1 MIIFRAKYWEGVKN
15 LLTESKIVSKVLS
28 KKNHP
33 LVGRIGRRQL
43 YLSDLRRWLTYCLTV
58 AGFKWSH
65 RNSQLSTYPL
75 FSRDSRPL
83 IQRLSAMGVVQRSWD
98 PVSQSRRSKGRNA
111 QPLTPSLSPP
121 AIRYNGMPTI
131 PASAKCFNATDI
143 MSITL
148 TVSTEILSWHS
159 QPWSICD
166 KRKTEEA
173 SVGRS

>member
-1 MIIFRAKYWEGVKN
+1 MSKPFDKIRNCFRCALQKKITLWWVGLGEGN
-15 LLTESKIVSKVLS
+15 SIC
-28 KKNHP
+28 
-33 LVGRIGRRQL
+33 RIWGDD
-43 YLSDLRRWLTYCLTV
+43 SLTYCLTV

-65 RNSQLSTYPL
+65 WNSQLSTYPL

>member
-1 MIIFRAKYWEGVKN
+1 MSKTFWQNPKLFQRCSPKKITLWWVGLGEGN
-15 LLTESKIVSKVLS
+15 SIC
-28 KKNHP
+28 
-33 LVGRIGRRQL
+33 RIWGDD
-43 YLSDLRRWLTYCLTV
+43 SLTYCLTV

>member
-1 MIIFRAKYWEGVKN
+1 M
-15 LLTESKIVSKVLS
+15 LS

-33 LVGRIGRRQL
+33 LGEGNSICRIWGDD
-43 YLSDLRRWLTYCLTV
+43 SLTYCLTV

-148 TVSTEILSWHS
+148 TVSTEIPSRDS
-159 QPWSICD
+159 QPWSIREKLR
-166 KRKTEEA
+166 KRRLADLRTGCQEA
-173 SVGRS
+173 ASHVTTNLLRELETGHCC